1 MEASAAA
8 AATDRSLSA
17 RAIAFVQRQ
26 KTSGAWVFAVV
37 VSIAV
42 TLLGLG
48 NTYSGFFADAA
59 WTWAALGLV
68 VTNIV
73 ATLIIIA
80 LLQYLLQPQR
90 RWLFVAVVAASIQ
103 VLVNSEYQTGIIGA
117 DSATEVEQL
126 ETFSVGKFYNPL
138 AERLNT
144 SIDTSVRI
152 AQRKH
157 LAPLIAAYP
166 APEGATKLY
175 GFFVEE
181 LEASR
186 WPVERQEAFKQE
198 VKTIVDDPNRTVRQ
212 KVRAL
217 GMKTYPVFG
226 KKQIADF
233 VRLARSP

>member
-1 MEASAAA
+1 MEASTAG
-8 AATDRSLSA
+8 AATDSSLSA
-17 RAIAFVQRQ
+17 RAIAFVERQ
-26 KTSGAWVFAVV
+26 KTSGAWVFAVA
-37 VSIAV
+37 VSISV

-117 DSATEVEQL
+117 DSATKVEEL
-126 ETFSVGKFYNPL
+126 ETFSVGTFYNPL

-157 LAPLIAAYP
+157 LTPLVAAYP
-166 APEGATKLY
+166 APDGATRLHA
-175 GFFVEE
+175 FFVEE

-186 WPVERQEAFKQE
+186 WPLERQQAFKSEIQ
-198 VKTIVDDPNRTVRQ
+198 VIVDDPNRSVRQ

-217 GMKTYPVFG
+217 GMKTYSIFG